1 MKILF
6 FKPHRLYIPDI
17 KEWSEEKDIEVEIID
32 EKLSEEN
39 IDRLKDSDGL
49 VLTTSSFPIDGL
61 YEKIADY
68 GIKQIALTSVGY
80 DEVDLDEA
88 SEANL
93 IITNTPDYSPES
105 MAEFT
110 LMMIL
115 KALRHDK
122 KLIQNRVSDDFRQK
136 EDVLGETLMDKT
148 VGIYGLGRIG
158 LMVAKYAH
166 SMGARVIAHSQSP
179 KPEADGIVKMVDSYD
194 KVLERSDIIAIHS
207 ALSDDN
213 YHFFDKKAFEKM
225 KDGVILVNCAR
236 GGLVDNKA
244 LLEALDRGKV
254 GFAGLDVLEDEE
266 LVVGKNNPK
275 LNGDVL
281 DRLINHQ
288 NVDFYPHISYFTT
301 TSMRNQARYSLDSVV
316 EVLENGDS
324 ENRVN

>member
-1 MKILF
+1 
-6 FKPHRLYIPDI
+6 
-17 KEWSEEKDIEVEIID
+17 
-32 EKLSEEN
+32 
-39 IDRLKDSDGL
+39 
-49 VLTTSSFPIDGL
+49 
-61 YEKIADY
+61 
-68 GIKQIALTSVGY
+68 
-80 DEVDLDEA
+80 
-88 SEANL
+88 
-93 IITNTPDYSPES
+93 
-105 MAEFT
+105 
-110 LMMIL
+110 
-115 KALRHDK
+115 
-122 KLIQNRVSDDFRQK
+122 
-136 EDVLGETLMDKT
+136 
-148 VGIYGLGRIG
+148 
-158 LMVAKYAH
+158 MVAKYAH
-166 SMGARVIAHSQSP
+166 AMGARVIAHSQSP